1 MTIYLLLFA
10 NSKKNSYHQ
19 DVNKLYKMNRH
30 LLSNFTG
37 SLNESWKSDISVHKM
52 NISILW
58 LWGGGFR
65 KRRRHHNKSQDQ
77 CSTLKNYLEVIIPK
91 IVYPG
96 KKPNDW
102 SLDVEAKSRHWET
115 LPSITAEWK
124 QVKEDDYAISEQWN
138 WWNLVSQVIVS
149 HILSYCP
156 WELQLLLAFPSLSFP
171 GAHALL
177 QPCMHWLAPLYA

>member
-1 MTIYLLLFA
+1 MWI
-10 NSKKNSYHQ
+10 
-19 DVNKLYKMNRH
+19 
-30 LLSNFTG
+30 NFIKWT
-37 SLNESWKSDISVHKM
+37 DIRYQ
-52 NISILW
+52 ILQEAW
-58 LWGGGFR
+58 MKIGRVTFQFTKWTSAYYDRGGGGFR

-91 IVYPG
+91 IGYPG

-115 LPSITAEWK
+115 LPSVTAEWK
-124 QVKEDDYAISEQWN
+124 QVMEDDYAISEQWN
-138 WWNLVSQVIVS
+138 WWNSVWQVIVS

-177 QPCMHWLAPLYA
+177 QPRMHWPAPLYA